1 MAPKR
6 RKGLFGLTSS
16 MGVYNS
22 EGNWVVGNLS
32 MKRRDHIFNH
42 RHKAERAT

>member
-22 EGNWVVGNLS
+22 EGNWVVGSLS